1 MTNMLNQRDW
11 TALSAYLDGQLSLRE
26 KKHLEGR
33 LEGNPALRAGLAELR
48 RTRDVLRQQPRL
60 RAPRNF
66 ILTPEM
72 AGMKRPHRAYPA
84 VRLAAVLAS
93 VLFVVVFLGDVLL
106 IRGTSSVPQTAS
118 APVAEL
124 EMEASSIS
132 MADERPASELP
143 AEEAEPSW
151 DEGSAP
157 SVQALEEDETREAG
171 VIGVGEEEGSV
182 SPARQAPPVEKSISP
197 GLEQEEAAVE
207 TPSMMFAPT
216 GTPHGGLSPTELLPP
231 VPTQTT
237 SKAGEAR
244 EVPVQPTA
252 TAVGGSGPLPVE
264 MEEYAEPQATL
275 DDQQTGELIPF
286 QIQTDVI
293 RTLEL
298 LLAILAI
305 GAGTAALILRR
316 R

>member
-1 MTNMLNQRDW
+1 MLNQRDW

-26 KKHLEGR
+26 KKRLERR
-33 LEGNPALRAGLAELR
+33 LEGNPALKAGLEELR
-48 RTRDVLRQQPRL
+48 RTREVLRQQPRL
-60 RAPRNF
+60 RAPRHF
-66 ILTPEM
+66 TLTPEM
-72 AGMKRPHRAYPA
+72 AGMKLPHRAYPA

-132 MADERPASELP
+132 MADEGPASELP

-157 SVQALEEDETREAG
+157 SAQALEEVDTSEAG
-171 VIGVGEEEGSV
+171 VIGVGEEEDIVSQARQSPAIEKSV
-182 SPARQAPPVEKSISP
+182 SP
-197 GLEQEEAAVE
+197 GFEQEEEAFE
-207 TPSMMFAPT
+207 EPSLMIAPT
-216 GTPHGGLSPTELLPP
+216 SAPYAGLSPTDLPPP

-237 SKAGEAR
+237 SKTDQVR

-252 TAVGGSGPLPVE
+252 TAVGGSELPPAE
-264 MEEYAEPQATL
+264 LEEFAEPEATL

-286 QIQTDVI
+286 QIQTDAI

>member
-26 KKHLEGR
+26 KKRLERR
-33 LEGNPALRAGLAELR
+33 LEGDPALKAGLEELR

-66 ILTPEM
+66 TLTPEM
-72 AGMKRPHRAYPA
+72 AGMKLPHRAYPA

-106 IRGTSSVPQTAS
+106 IRDPSSIPQTAS

-124 EMEASSIS
+124 EMEPSSLS
-132 MADERPASELP
+132 MADEAPASEL
-143 AEEAEPSW
+143 AVEQTGPSSQ
-151 DEGSAP
+151 EGAAP
-157 SVQALEEDETREAG
+157 SVQALEEETRETG
-171 VIGVGEEEGSV
+171 VIGVGEEEDIISQ
-182 SPARQAPPVEKSISP
+182 ARQSPPIEKSVPP
-197 GLEQEEAAVE
+197 GFEQEEAAVE
-207 TPSMMFAPT
+207 EPSMMIAPT
-216 GTPHGGLSPTELLPP
+216 GAPHGGLSPTDLPP
-231 VPTQTT
+231 PEPTQTT
-237 SKAGEAR
+237 SKAGPAG

-252 TAVGGSGPLPVE
+252 TAVGGSEPPPGE
-264 MEEYAEPQATL
+264 IEEYTEPEVTL

-286 QIQTDVI
+286 QIRTDVI

-305 GAGTAALILRR
+305 GAGTIALILRR